1 MLEEIVVTAQ
11 KREQTLQEVPAS
23 VTAISNEAFRTFISG
38 GVSIKALAARA
49 PSLNVDGNSGRFL
62 PQFYIRG
69 LGNADFDVNANQ
81 PVSVVLDDVSLEST
95 TLRSIP
101 LFDVAQV
108 EVLNGPQGTLFGR
121 NTNAGIVKIDSAKPT
136 LNNEGSIRASYGSRG
151 GRNLEFAISGP
162 LSDVI
167 SSRLSLYHAGQD
179 DWIDNTFNGAGDDL
193 GGYEEYGAR
202 LQFLA
207 EPNDSA
213 SMLLKLHGT
222 KVNSNSPVF
231 YGNSLTPG
239 VEGTRPGFD
248 EEVVSQDGRTSQELD
263 HFGVSFKLEYD
274 FPALTLT
281 SITSYDTIE
290 SFSQADVDGG
300 LISFDFNDIGAL
312 GRQVFFNVHT
322 GDGFDDHYQVSQ
334 ELRFAADTD
343 NLFYQF
349 GAYFFKESLL
359 IRSQDFTANTTTF
372 VDQQTTSYAAFGQ
385 LEYYF
390 SDSFSATGGVR
401 YTDDDKDLETIDVA
415 FPATIGKKDDY
426 ISWDLAA
433 NYHITD
439 DVTLFGR
446 VAQGSRGPVTLGRF
460 GFTSTAETETLT
472 SFEAGLKAN
481 LAGGA
486 ARWNATAYTYEID
499 DHQLTAVGQTDNTNR
514 LLNADSTRGYGF
526 ETNFDWLVT
535 ENFQITSN
543 LSYNKTK
550 IRDETLSESICG
562 ASPSCTA
569 LDPVRSVDPG
579 PFGPVTN
586 VIVDGN
592 PLPLSPKWI
601 FNLGL
606 SYSHPIP
613 SGELYFSTDWNY
625 KAESNVFLYESVE
638 FVAESRWMGG
648 LRVGYRH
655 QDSGVDLAVVGR
667 NITDEV
673 VVFNGLAFLNLASV
687 VTDPRYFGVEVSYD
701 FR

>member
-1 MLEEIVVTAQ
+1 M
-11 KREQTLQEVPAS
+11 
-23 VTAISNEAFRTFISG
+23 
-38 GVSIKALAARA
+38 
-49 PSLNVDGNSGRFL
+49 
-62 PQFYIRG
+62 
-69 LGNADFDVNANQ
+69 
-81 PVSVVLDDVSLEST
+81 
-95 TLRSIP
+95 
-101 LFDVAQV
+101 
-108 EVLNGPQGTLFGR
+108 
-121 NTNAGIVKIDSAKPT
+121 
-136 LNNEGSIRASYGSRG
+136 
-151 GRNLEFAISGP
+151 
-162 LSDVI
+162 
-167 SSRLSLYHAGQD
+167 
-179 DWIDNTFNGAGDDL
+179 
-193 GGYEEYGAR
+193 
-202 LQFLA
+202 
-207 EPNDSA
+207 
-213 SMLLKLHGT
+213 
-222 KVNSNSPVF
+222 
-231 YGNSLTPG
+231 
-239 VEGTRPGFD
+239 
-248 EEVVSQDGRTSQELD
+248 
-263 HFGVSFKLEYD
+263 
-274 FPALTLT
+274 
-281 SITSYDTIE
+281 
-290 SFSQADVDGG
+290 
-300 LISFDFNDIGAL
+300 
-312 GRQVFFNVHT
+312 FFNVHT

-514 LLNADSTRGYGF
+514 LLNADNTQGYGF